1 MIIIGWDSEYS
12 TQWLE
17 EMRYLK
23 EHGIRYAFVKTDEK
37 GITVWKYKKNY
48 LLFKALTDFYSQVYT
63 K

>member
-1 MIIIGWDSEYS
+1 
-12 TQWLE
+12 
-17 EMRYLK
+17 MRYLK

-48 LLFKALTDFYSQVYT
+48 LLFKALTDFYSQVYS